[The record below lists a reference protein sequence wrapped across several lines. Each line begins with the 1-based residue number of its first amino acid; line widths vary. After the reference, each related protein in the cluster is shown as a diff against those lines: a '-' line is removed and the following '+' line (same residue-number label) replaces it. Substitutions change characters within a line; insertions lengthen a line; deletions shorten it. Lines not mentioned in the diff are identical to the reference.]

1 MQELIDLMRT
11 LRDPQ
16 VGCPWDQVQTF
27 QTIAPYTIEE
37 AYEVADAITRGDL
50 PDLVDELGDL
60 LFQVVF
66 HAQMASEIDAFDFG
80 DVVQAVVGKMRRRHP
95 HVFDDAAQR
104 AEQVE
109 SFAASDP
116 SHRADEQDSHEGASS
131 TEPGNIGSHESPAT
145 RASVERAWDQIK
157 SAERAEKYGTQQD
170 QSVLDD
176 VTVGL
181 PTLQRAQKLQK
192 RAARAGFDWPSWH
205 GVVEK
210 LHEEITEL
218 EEEVALRTPTNPN
231 ERRLADELGDVLF
244 TCVNLARHFEFD
256 ADRALREAN
265 QRFSERFRELERAVR
280 ADGLAI
286 TDYDLGALE
295 VRWQRAKKAVKDGH

>member
-157 SAERAEKYGTQQD
+157 SAERAEK
-170 QSVLDD
+170 
-176 VTVGL
+176 
-181 PTLQRAQKLQK
+181 
-192 RAARAGFDWPSWH
+192 
-205 GVVEK
+205 
-210 LHEEITEL
+210 
-218 EEEVALRTPTNPN
+218 
-231 ERRLADELGDVLF
+231 
-244 TCVNLARHFEFD
+244 
-256 ADRALREAN
+256 
-265 QRFSERFRELERAVR
+265 
-280 ADGLAI
+280 
-286 TDYDLGALE
+286 
-295 VRWQRAKKAVKDGH
+295 